1 MERLTMKSLSL
12 LATLAL
18 SLLLATVQ
26 AAPPALLVRDAWIP
40 EAPPV
45 AKVQAG
51 YMALVNEG
59 ANPVTVVG
67 ATSAEFDAVE
77 MHRTVE
83 VEGTMRME
91 AQPSLR
97 VEPGATLQLAPGGLH
112 LMLIGPKRPLVAGD
126 RVGIDLRLEGG
137 SVILATAEVRQA
149 EAGGEQAHHHH
160 H

>member
-1 MERLTMKSLSL
+1 MKSLSL

-18 SLLLATVQ
+18 SLLLTTVQ

-45 AKVQAG
+45 ATVQAA

-59 ANPVTVVG
+59 ASPVTVVG

-83 VEGTMRME
+83 VDGTMRME

-137 SVILATAEVRQA
+137 AVVLATAEVRRAA
-149 EAGGEQAHHHH
+149 EVGGEHARHHHH
-160 H
+160 